1 MFVVDDSAVIKHQF
15 VSAVLGCEMELHV
28 VVGAVTV
35 SVYLF
40 PDTVFHVR
48 LFVGTNQ
55 FAETPVAKTKE
66 IVKITATCKLD
77 KFVVC
82 KQNSVVIRVGFVNQK
97 CPRQIVRNITQG
109 KSEPFTT
116 VAIDVKRLV
125 VASVRAFAV
134 QFCFVQGN
142 VGFAGKF
149 RLIFCI
155 CRVIRISQ

>member
-1 MFVVDDSAVIKHQF
+1 MFVVDDSAMIQYQF

-55 FAETPVAKTKE
+55 FAETSVAKTKE
-66 IVKITATCKLD
+66 IVKITATCKPD

-82 KQNSVVIRVGFVNQK
+82 KQNSVVIRVGFVNQE
-97 CPRQIVRNITQG
+97 CSRQIVRNVAKG
-109 KSEPFTT
+109 KSKPFTT
-116 VAIDVKRLV
+116 VAVNVERLV
-125 VASVRAFAV
+125 VGSVRAFAM

-149 RLIFCI
+149 RLILYI
-155 CRVIRISQ
+155 CRVIRIPQ